1 MILLMIEAA
10 KKKLLIL
17 IKFRLPKQ
25 TIPINSK
32 IIPII
37 IIFFLPQKDYNL
49 PTHMEV
55 AKLAKHSILKTKP
68 ISIDFSFI
76 CLAIIG

>member
-1 MILLMIEAA
+1 MIEAA
-10 KKKLLIL
+10 KKKLLFL

-25 TIPINSK
+25 TIPIISK

-37 IIFFLPQKDYNL
+37 IIFFFPQKDYNL

-55 AKLAKHSILKTKP
+55 TKLAKHSILKTKP
-68 ISIDFSFI
+68 ISIDCSFI
-76 CLAIIG
+76 FLAKIG